1 VTTTLTE
8 LPPTASAG
16 AAAAAAA
23 DIVSRATRRLAARPR
38 RVLAITSNL
47 QQASSRLRIAA
58 LVEPLRER
66 GFELVVQACPRTWS
80 TRRDLLCSAG
90 AYHAVILQ
98 RKLLDPWNW
107 RFLRQSA
114 RRVIFDVDDAVRHHP
129 TRVGPYSLV
138 RTTMRFAATTR
149 NVDHVVAGNGYVGD
163 MFRSRGCG
171 VSLLP
176 TAIDVERYRIKR
188 HAPTDTPRLVWIGSR
203 STVRYLQRF
212 LPAIEAAAERV
223 SGLRLV
229 TIADVS
235 VRSRKIPVEHVV
247 WSVETE
253 ADALTRG
260 DIGIAPTPLDRWTL
274 GKCGFKIL
282 QYMAAGLPVIASPV
296 GANAGL
302 VRPGETG
309 LLPGHVKDWPDAIAR
324 LASDVV
330 ARQRM
335 GHAGRAVVERDFR
348 LDDAADAW
356 AELLS
361 Q

>member
-1 VTTTLTE
+1 VTTTTTTTLTE
-8 LPPTASAG
+8 FTPAHTA
-16 AAAAAAA
+16 
-23 DIVSRATRRLAARPR
+23 RRPARCEVARR

-66 GFELVVQACPRTWS
+66 GFDLDVRACPRTWA
-80 TRRDLLCSAG
+80 TRRGLLCSAG

-107 RFLRQSA
+107 HFLRRSA
-114 RRVIFDVDDAVRHHP
+114 RRVIFDVDDAVRYHP
-129 TRVGPYSLV
+129 ARVGPYSLV
-138 RTTMRFAATTR
+138 RTAMRFAATTR
-149 NVDHVVAGNGYVGD
+149 NVDHVVAGNHYVGD

-176 TAIDVERYRIKR
+176 TAIDAERYRLKR
-188 HAPTDTPRLVWIGSR
+188 HAPTDTPRLVWIGSH

-212 LPAIEAAAERV
+212 LPALEAAAQRV
-223 SGLRLV
+223 PGLRLV

-235 VRSRKIPVEHVV
+235 VRSRTIAVEHVPWHV
-247 WSVETE
+247 DTE
-253 ADALTRG
+253 AEALTRS

-296 GANAGL
+296 GTNAGL

-309 LLPGHVKDWPDAIAR
+309 LLPEHAKDWPDAIAT
-324 LASDVV
+324 LAADFEY
-330 ARQRM
+330 RQRM
-335 GHAGRAVVERDFR
+335 GLAGREVVERDFR
-348 LDDAADAW
+348 VDDAADAW
-356 AELLS
+356 AELLN
-361 Q
+361 QE

>member
-1 VTTTLTE
+1 VTTTTTLAE
-8 LPPTASAG
+8 FAPAYVASARREV
-16 AAAAAAA
+16 AAP
-23 DIVSRATRRLAARPR
+23 PR
-38 RVLAITSNL
+38 HVLAITSNL
-47 QQASSRLRIAA
+47 LQASSRLRIAA

-66 GFELVVQACPRTWS
+66 GFDLEIRACPRTWS

-90 AYHAVILQ
+90 RYDAVILQ

-107 RFLRQSA
+107 RFLRRAA
-114 RRVIFDVDDAVRHHP
+114 RRVIYDVDDAVRHHP
-129 TRVGPYSLV
+129 ARVGPYSLV
-138 RTTMRFAATTR
+138 RTAMRFAATTR

-176 TAIDVERYRIKR
+176 TAIDAGRYRLKR

-223 SGLRLV
+223 PGLRLV

-235 VRSRKIPVEHVV
+235 VRSRKIPVEHVA
-247 WSVETE
+247 WSVDAE
-253 ADALTRG
+253 AEALTRG

-302 VRPGETG
+302 VQPGETG
-309 LLPGHVKDWPDAIAR
+309 LLPAHINDWPDAIAR
-324 LASDVV
+324 LAGDVA

-335 GHAGRAVVERDFR
+335 GLAGREAVERDFR
-348 LDDAADAW
+348 LDEAADAW

-361 Q
+361 H

>member
-1 VTTTLTE
+1 VTTTTTTTLTE
-8 LPPTASAG
+8 FTPAHAERFG
-16 AAAAAAA
+16 ARCDVA
-23 DIVSRATRRLAARPR
+23 PR

-47 QQASSRLRIAA
+47 QQASSRLRVAA
-58 LVEPLRER
+58 MVGPLRER
-66 GFELVVQACPRTWS
+66 GFELDVRACPRTWS
-80 TRRDLLCSAG
+80 SRRDLLCSAE

-107 RFLRQSA
+107 RFLRKSA
-114 RRVIFDVDDAVRHHP
+114 RRVIFDVDDAVRYHP
-129 TRVGPYSLV
+129 ARVGPYSLV
-138 RTTMRFAATTR
+138 RTAMRFAATTR
-149 NVDHVVAGNGYVGD
+149 HVDHVVAGNRYVGD

-176 TAIDVERYRIKR
+176 TAIDADRYRLKR
-188 HAPTDTPRLVWIGSR
+188 HTPTAAPRLVWIGSR

-212 LPAIEAAAERV
+212 LPAVEAAADRV
-223 SGLRLV
+223 PRLRLV

-235 VRSRKIPVEHVV
+235 VRSRKIPVEHVP
-247 WSVETE
+247 WSVESE
-253 ADALTRG
+253 ADALSRG

-309 LLPGHVKDWPDAIAR
+309 LLPERSVDWPEAIAT
-324 LASDVV
+324 LAADV
-330 ARQRM
+330 ACRRRM
-335 GHAGRAVVERDFR
+335 GLAGREVVERDFR
-348 LDDAADAW
+348 VDDAADAW

>member
-1 VTTTLTE
+1 MLTE
-8 LPPTASAG
+8 FAPADVVGRIARREV
-16 AAAAAAA
+16 AA
-23 DIVSRATRRLAARPR
+23 PR

-47 QQASSRLRIAA
+47 QQASSRLRVAA
-58 LVEPLRER
+58 LVGPLRER
-66 GFELVVQACPRTWS
+66 GFELEIRACPRTWS
-80 TRRDLLCSAG
+80 TRRHLLCSAG

-107 RFLRQSA
+107 RFLRRSA
-114 RRVIFDVDDAVRHHP
+114 RRVIFDVDDAVRYHP
-129 TRVGPYSLV
+129 ARVGPYSLV
-138 RTTMRFAATTR
+138 RTAMRFAATTR
-149 NVDHVVAGNGYVGD
+149 NVDHVVAGNRYVGD

-176 TAIDVERYRIKR
+176 TAIDAERYRLIR
-188 HAPTDTPRLVWIGSR
+188 HAPTNTPRLVWIGSR
-203 STVRYLQRF
+203 STVRYLQGF
-212 LPAIEAAAERV
+212 LPALEAAAERV
-223 SGLRLV
+223 QGLRMM

-235 VRSRKIPVEHVV
+235 VRSRKIPVEHVP
-247 WSVETE
+247 WNVETE
-253 ADALTRG
+253 AEALTCG

-296 GANAGL
+296 GANASL

-309 LLPGHVKDWPDAIAR
+309 VLPKHTKDWPGAIAA
-324 LASDVV
+324 LAAD
-330 ARQRM
+330 AECRQRM
-335 GHAGRAVVERDFR
+335 GLAGREIVERDFR
-348 LDDAADAW
+348 IDDAADAW